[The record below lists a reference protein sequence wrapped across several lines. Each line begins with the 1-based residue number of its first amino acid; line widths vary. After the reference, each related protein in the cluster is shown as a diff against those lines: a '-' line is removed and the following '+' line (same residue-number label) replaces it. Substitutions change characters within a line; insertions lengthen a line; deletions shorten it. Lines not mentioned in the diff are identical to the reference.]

1 MQYEIK
7 YINNKM
13 VFPEYHC
20 DCGYA
25 HEHPEVDI
33 YIGSGILK
41 DCAQYVAAG
50 NLGNNAVLVAD
61 NITYEIA
68 GRFVEDQLLAGGFKI
83 TLCLL
88 EREDELEPDETALG
102 EVLLS
107 MDKDTEFFISV
118 GSGSITDTTR
128 YVAFNTGRPFVS
140 IGTAPSMDGY
150 TSVVAP
156 LLFNGLK
163 VNKKADCPR
172 VIICD
177 TDIMRKAPAAM
188 FISGTG
194 DVLGK
199 YIAKADW
206 VLGSLI
212 KDEVYCPVCGD
223 MVMQAV
229 QKCVDNIEEIRN
241 RSEEG
246 TRILTEALILAG
258 VTIMIIGN
266 TRAVASVEHNMAHYW
281 EMMKLAA
288 GEKAPSHGTA
298 VGVGTIYSL
307 KFFQQLLAVDPAGI
321 DKRKLRAEA
330 QSRQDRESD
339 MIGFYGSKIAGT
351 IMKENPED
359 FLDWTGQE
367 KRVDAIISNWSQIT
381 DEIRKL
387 PSLDKMLDIYR
398 QLGAPVSASDI
409 GVDAE
414 LLKKTL
420 ICSKDYRSRYNVCK
434 TLAEIGLLDEAADR
448 IRRAH

>member
-13 VFPEYHC
+13 VFPEFHC
-20 DCGYA
+20 NCGYS
-25 HEHPEVDI
+25 HDRPDIDI

-41 DCAQYVAAG
+41 DCAQYVADG
-50 NLGNNAVLVAD
+50 KLGNNAVLVAD
-61 NITYEIA
+61 NITYEVA
-68 GRFVEDQLLAGGFKI
+68 GRFVEEQLMARGFRI

-156 LLFNGLK
+156 LLFNGMK

-177 TDIMRKAPAAM
+177 TDIMRKAPVSM
-188 FISGTG
+188 FLSGTG

-206 VLGSLI
+206 VLGSFVKNEL
-212 KDEVYCPVCGD
+212 YCPVCGD

-229 QKCVDNIEEIRN
+229 QKCVDNAEEIRN

-246 TRILTEALILAG
+246 TKILIEALILAG

-307 KFFQQLLAVDPAGI
+307 KFFQQLLSADPACI
-321 DKRKLRAEA
+321 DKRKIRAAA
-330 QSRQDRESD
+330 QSGPDREKHMVD
-339 MIGFYGSKIAGT
+339 CYGPKIAKA

-359 FLDWTGQE
+359 FLDWSEHE
-367 KRVDAIISNWSQIT
+367 KRIDAIVSNWGQIM
-381 DEIRKL
+381 DEIREL
-387 PSLDKMLDIYR
+387 PSLDKMVDIYR
-398 QLGAPVSASDI
+398 KLGAPVSASDI

-420 ICSKDYRSRYNVCK
+420 KCSKDYRSRYNVCK
-434 TLAEIGLLDEAADR
+434 TLDEIGLLDEAVSKICEAQ
-448 IRRAH
+448 